1 VILYFWHCENAVF
14 LSLYSLSYFLESKV
28 SLYSKLG
35 SVKHTRCG
43 SYQNLNLAFMQID
56 CLHFSLC
63 CFPIFLGDVTFSPS
77 SEQTFFF
84 TLFLV
89 EPLALY
95 ISATAV
101 SKLSVRLLLRV
112 PSWKHFTVVITSRPH
127 MQMTFL
133 AALISHCHFQPLP
146 QCGHVWERWGCTG
159 RCEGY
164 EGWPMLHPWEEG
176 RHMNC
181 QNLPYLGITSL
192 GVLQPRWERTVIS
205 PRKTIIPISR
215 TIPQAPPFSAPMC

>member
-1 VILYFWHCENAVF
+1 MILYFWHCENVVF

-101 SKLSVRLLLRV
+101 SKLSVRLLLYV
-112 PSWKHFTVVITSRPH
+112 PSWKHFTVVTTSRPH

-133 AALISHCHFQPLP
+133 AVLISHCHFQPLP

-164 EGWPMLHPWEEG
+164 EGWPMPPVPHVKVDMLSFYPVVFYISGHLSSLFSSRWG
-176 RHMNC
+176 
-181 QNLPYLGITSL
+181 LGPFLTSGPAVKL
-192 GVLQPRWERTVIS
+192 
-205 PRKTIIPISR
+205 
-215 TIPQAPPFSAPMC
+215 